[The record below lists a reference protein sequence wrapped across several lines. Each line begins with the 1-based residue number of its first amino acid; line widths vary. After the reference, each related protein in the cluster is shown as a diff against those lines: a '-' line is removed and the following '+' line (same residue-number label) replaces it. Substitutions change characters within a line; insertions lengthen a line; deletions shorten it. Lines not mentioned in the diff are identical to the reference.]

1 MTWTSLALCER
12 CGVEGAEPYEIETF
26 MTDDG
31 AEDGQDA
38 AETTEMVAFFLCDE
52 CAAILRHR
60 APVSHSDIVDDSIMI
75 ARIKPIR
82 QKVAEVSQM
91 QAEMDRLRNQITSR
105 KTSLR
110 LAVRRLANEI
120 TDEQWR
126 RLIETEQKQG
136 ETSLVFWLEKYRPR
150 R

>member
-1 MTWTSLALCER
+1 
-12 CGVEGAEPYEIETF
+12 
-26 MTDDG
+26 
-31 AEDGQDA
+31 
-38 AETTEMVAFFLCDE
+38 
-52 CAAILRHR
+52 
-60 APVSHSDIVDDSIMI
+60 
-75 ARIKPIR
+75 
-82 QKVAEVSQM
+82 M